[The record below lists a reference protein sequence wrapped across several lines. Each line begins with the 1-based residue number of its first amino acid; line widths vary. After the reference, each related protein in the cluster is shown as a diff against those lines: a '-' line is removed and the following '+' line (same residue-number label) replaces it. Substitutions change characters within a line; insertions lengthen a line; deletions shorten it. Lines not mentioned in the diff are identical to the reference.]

1 MEVVN
6 MENYSLFRGCN
17 VIIKMSVRGIEFVS
31 KTGESIVIEQ
41 SEDGKPDIYFDIK
54 DYDSLEK
61 ELEGD
66 NCDSNETKY

>member
-1 MEVVN
+1 MK
-6 MENYSLFRGCN
+6 NYLLFRGCD

-41 SEDGKPDIYFDIK
+41 SEDSKSDIYFDIK

>member
-1 MEVVN
+1 
-6 MENYSLFRGCN
+6 MENYSLFKGCD
-17 VIIKMSVRGIEFVS
+17 VIIKMSVRGIELVS

-41 SEDGKPDIYFDIK
+41 SEDCKSNIYFDIK

-66 NCDSNETKY
+66 NCDSNEIKHQ

>member
-41 SEDGKPDIYFDIK
+41 SEDGKPNVYFDIK
-54 DYDSLEK
+54 DYDSIEK
-61 ELEGD
+61 ELENYGR
-66 NCDSNETKY
+66 

>member
-1 MEVVN
+1 
-6 MENYSLFRGCN
+6 MENYSLFRGFY
-17 VIIKMSVRGIEFVS
+17 VIMKMSVRGIEFVS

-41 SEDGKPDIYFDIK
+41 SEDGTSNIYFDIK

-66 NCDSNETKY
+66 NCDSNEIKHQ

>member
-1 MEVVN
+1 
-6 MENYSLFRGCN
+6 MENYLLFRGCD

-41 SEDGKPDIYFDIK
+41 SEDCTSNIYFDIK
-54 DYDSLEK
+54 EDYDSLEK

-66 NCDSNETKY
+66 NCDSNEIKHQ